1 VISEAAKMT
10 ENKYTPLYEY
20 LKKQTADDFVLT
32 YEEIE
37 DILGFDLPR
46 SADKAAWW
54 DDDTPHHPREQAEAI
69 RKGGYDSR
77 RVPEGGKVRFRK
89 NSVFGYRD
97 TDRE

>member
-1 VISEAAKMT
+1 MT
-10 ENKYTPLYEY
+10 ENKYEPLYAY

-37 DILGFDLPR
+37 EILGFDLPR

-54 DDDTPHHPREQAEAI
+54 DDDTPHHPRDQARAI
-69 RKGGYDSR
+69 RQGGYDSR

-97 TDRE
+97 TDREDKV